1 MNPVA
6 GPNAPSLPGEDGSVK
21 AGVYVFSP
29 QVKKLDFIA
38 VPEDM
43 TTNVTFG
50 DPDLKTLY
58 ITDGKSLL
66 QIRLNVRGHVL
77 WPAVKE

>member
-1 MNPVA
+1 
-6 GPNAPSLPGEDGSVK
+6 
-21 AGVYVFSP
+21 
-29 QVKKLDFIA
+29 
-38 VPEDM
+38 M